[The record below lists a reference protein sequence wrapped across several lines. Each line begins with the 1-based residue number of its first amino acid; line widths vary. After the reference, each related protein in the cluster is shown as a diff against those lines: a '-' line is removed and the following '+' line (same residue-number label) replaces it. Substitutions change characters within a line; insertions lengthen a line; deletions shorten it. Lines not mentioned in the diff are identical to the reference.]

1 MPLPDAKP
9 DRRIYELLKTTDL
22 ENLTFS
28 DFQGVA
34 EKVYAE
40 QGAEDEL
47 RRIVLVNLARLA
59 CVGEWTGLT
68 DAGGGGEFNV
78 ELIKDI
84 SGSYLRHT
92 ISNYP
97 PWGSNTNANN
107 QIDSINTPEFY
118 PFISPASG
126 DLTEMGIYVN
136 SAASNTLR
144 VGIYNTD
151 DDDGTPTTLIGYAD
165 FDTSGGTATYQTSLS
180 ATITLTRGTQY
191 WCGWVR
197 TDSSTSPGVRGASNS
212 ASYFLG
218 PSANASN
225 APNQQSTLVLSGSN
239 NALPATVTATNLTPT
254 YGIKLRLTLKF

>member
-1 MPLPDAKP
+1 MSLPDAKRS
-9 DRRIYELLKTTDL
+9 DRIYPLLQNLDL
-22 ENLTFS
+22 ENLAFATL
-28 DFQGVA
+28 QGTG
-34 EKVYAE
+34 ETLNIE
-40 QGAEDEL
+40 EMNEDEL
-47 RRIVLVNLARLA
+47 RRLVLINLARLS
-59 CVGEWTGLT
+59 VKGEWDGLLS
-68 DAGGGGEFNV
+68 AGGGGEFNV

>member
-1 MPLPDAKP
+1 MPLPDATP
-9 DRRIYELLKTTDL
+9 DKRIYQLLKTTDL

-34 EKVYAE
+34 EKIYAE

-59 CVGEWTGLT
+59 VKGEWSGLT
-68 DAGGGGEFNV
+68 DAGGGEYNV

-97 PWGSNTNANN
+97 PWGSNSNSNN

-118 PFISPASG
+118 PFISPTTG

-136 SAASNTLR
+136 SAAANTLR
-144 VGIYNTD
+144 VGIYNND
-151 DDDGTPTTLIGYAD
+151 GDDGTPTSLIGYAD
-165 FDTSGGTATYQTSLS
+165 FGYQWRNCYLS
-180 ATITLTRGTQY
+180 
-191 WCGWVR
+191 
-197 TDSSTSPGVRGASNS
+197 
-212 ASYFLG
+212 
-218 PSANASN
+218 
-225 APNQQSTLVLSGSN
+225 
-239 NALPATVTATNLTPT
+239 NL
-254 YGIKLRLTLKF
+254 IE